1 VRATA
6 SSSTRTCTRTELN
19 LASSTARAAG
29 VVVVA
34 LAMMLVLG
42 VGVFFWLRNRGAIE
56 PVAGQERCVATAGGR
71 SVTVDL
77 DQAHYASIIVG
88 VSVRRGLP
96 PRAASI
102 ALATVYQETGI
113 RNLDHGDLDSVGLF
127 QQRPSAGW
135 GTAKQL
141 QDPYYATNAFY
152 DALIKIDGWETAD
165 ITEVAQQ
172 IQRSAY
178 PEAYRD
184 HEDDARVLASAL
196 TGNSPAGF
204 RCLDRSRRPGDAA
217 RMADSLRKTFGS
229 RTNISFVDSTVVVRA
244 TNPRLAWAYAH
255 YAVGNSKFYGVTTVT
270 VAGRQW
276 QTQDFNLPEW
286 TAPTLTATDS
296 ESRVEI
302 TVRQL
307 PRGG

>member
-1 VRATA
+1 MA
-6 SSSTRTCTRTELN
+6 
-19 LASSTARAAG
+19 
-29 VVVVA
+29 
-34 LAMMLVLG
+34 
-42 VGVFFWLRNRGAIE
+42 
-56 PVAGQERCVATAGGR
+56 
-71 SVTVDL
+71 VDL
-77 DQAHYASIIVG
+77 DQAHYASIIGG
-88 VSVRRGLP
+88 VSVRRGLA

-113 RNLDHGDLDSVGLF
+113 RNLDYGDRDSVGLF
-127 QQRPSAGW
+127 QQRPSQGW

-152 DALIKIDGWETAD
+152 DALIKIDGWESAD

-172 IQRSAY
+172 VQRSAY

-204 RCLDRSRRPGDAA
+204 RCLDRSRRPGNAKG
-217 RMADSLRKTFGS
+217 MADSLRKTFGS
-229 RTNISFVDSTVVVRA
+229 RIEVSSVAATVVVKA
-244 TNPRLAWAYAH
+244 ANPRLGWAYAH
-255 YAVGNSKFYGVTTVT
+255 YAVGNSKYYGVTTVT
-270 VAGRQW
+270 VAGRRW

-286 TAPTLTATDS
+286 TATTLTPTES

-302 TVRQL
+302 TVR
-307 PRGG
+307 